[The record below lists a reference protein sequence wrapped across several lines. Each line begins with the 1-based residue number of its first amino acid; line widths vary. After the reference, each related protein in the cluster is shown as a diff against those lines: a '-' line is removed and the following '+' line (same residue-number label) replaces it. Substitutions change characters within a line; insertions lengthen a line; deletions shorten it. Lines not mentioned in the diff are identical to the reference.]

1 MFINILVHLYSS
13 LRASSPFGGYHEKLA
28 CSALVA
34 SPLVCVILALL
45 AFLTIWNGELGCKL
59 SVYNKMR
66 WCSQVY
72 AIALYIEC
80 AYMKHYNQN

>member
-45 AFLTIWNGELGCKL
+45 AFLTI
-59 SVYNKMR
+59 
-66 WCSQVY
+66 
-72 AIALYIEC
+72 
-80 AYMKHYNQN
+80 